1 MERVEGGAT
10 AYNVRSSGFPWAI
23 AELLS
28 GRAEGWYRPYQMHA
42 VHWATFKQKFMEFFL
57 SPWYYERLED
67 AIRNRTSKTASPL
80 NSTSWS
86 CARRETAGV
95 LAHAGSKRRPTQRS
109 PHH

>member
-42 VHWATFKQKFMEFFL
+42 VYKKEQNEIT
-57 SPWYYERLED
+57 
-67 AIRNRTSKTASPL
+67 
-80 NSTSWS
+80 
-86 CARRETAGV
+86 V
-95 LAHAGSKRRPTQRS
+95 
-109 PHH
+109 